1 MATRQSGFSRTVKVA
16 AYDPGRIR
24 DSFFMLAA
32 RVSREHIDL
41 LNGREWLNQD
51 FTIIADDIA
60 RIARKSRIDIHVC
73 EANNQGYP
81 AIDMLRRLHG
91 IEAEP
96 VVTVAKL
103 DSKDKML
110 EGRRMPKETTV
121 EWVEWARQQ
130 GIVRYPKTL
139 TKALKTLDTQMQN
152 YVRHTT
158 LSGTKYASATEEEHD
173 DAVATL
179 LVLCHYARI
188 HLLQLGQPLHNPIA
202 VRRHPNALDLIKTTR
217 EQAQENVLKRLKNRI
232 PTIDTSAAKIDVKMP
247 RPDDDGIIVSRFQRA
262 KVRGTLG
269 GHAGGWI
276 YDD

>member
-1 MATRQSGFSRTVKVA
+1 MTGRTVKLA

-32 RVSREHIDL
+32 RVGPDRIDL

-60 RIARKSRIDIHVC
+60 RISRKSRIDIHVC

-91 IEAEP
+91 IDAEP

-130 GIVRYPKTL
+130 GIVRMPKTMP
-139 TKALKTLDTQMQN
+139 KALQTLDTQMQT
-152 YVRHTT
+152 YIRHTT
-158 LSGTKYASATEEEHD
+158 LSGTKYASSTEEEHD
-173 DAVATL
+173 DAVAAL

-188 HLLQLGQPLHNPIA
+188 HLLQLGQPHHNPIA

-217 EQAQENVLKRLKNRI
+217 EAAQENVLKRLKNRL
-232 PTIDTSAAKIDVKMP
+232 PTVHVDEAQIDIKMP
-247 RPDDDGIIVSRFQRA
+247 RDDDDGIIVSRFQRS

-269 GHAGGWI
+269 GHAGGWSF
-276 YDD
+276 D